1 MQHLS
6 VRESLKVSLIR
17 ENTTTQPARPTVCF
31 SRFLIMWQQQQHQQT
46 SRERKFNL
54 GTPHLKH
61 NKFHWF
67 HGWKSHIP
75 IHYRGEKFNWHL
87 LSSASHNLKSFVF
100 SSPSSRFT
108 FNFIFGQ
115 FQLVV
120 VGEQRD
126 TCNLE
131 RKLFVDFCDYD
142 AHRWWRA
149 TRNSKLI
156 AALIADG
163 FPTV

>member
-1 MQHLS
+1 MVGSH
-6 VRESLKVSLIR
+6 
-17 ENTTTQPARPTVCF
+17 TY
-31 SRFLIMWQQQQHQQT
+31 RFIIE
-46 SRERKFNL
+46 ERSSI
-54 GTPHLKH
+54 G
-61 NKFHWF
+61 
-67 HGWKSHIP
+67 I
-75 IHYRGEKFNWHL
+75 YV
-87 LSSASHNLKSFVF
+87 LSSARFKIV
-100 SSPSSRFT
+100 PSSRFT

-163 FPTV
+163 CPTV